1 MSGIGKFIGS
11 MCALL
16 GVFTITMP
24 VPIMVNNFTKFY
36 KNKLWRGEVALQR
49 RERQMQGLPT
59 SNPKKYST
67 VLATSAKQGKDNK
80 KEKDKEAKSQPLLNQ
95 IELNGVQ

>member
-59 SNPKKYST
+59 CNPKKYST
-67 VLATSAKQGKDNK
+67 VLATSAKGNK
-80 KEKDKEAKSQPLLNQ
+80 KEKEAKTQPLLNQ